1 MGQVNQVGGIQ
12 GGRGMHVNQPHATD
26 LSQSN
31 PFEIGGGGSFTNAS
45 PRMMLREPLEDDDDG
60 FVHISEPAD

>member
-1 MGQVNQVGGIQ
+1 
-12 GGRGMHVNQPHATD
+12 MHVNQPHATD